1 MFCVLALAS
10 PALTKPQNFDFNSLA
25 DAGNAFVVKAQPVA
39 EGSANTPVPAFSN
52 LPGAGA
58 AALLAGNPSKL
69 LLQRLRH
76 HFPQCIFFSETTVT
90 SKDFVAFMF
99 SVEHRTLPQHLF
111 YKVTYF
117 SYFPSGKLD
126 KT

>member
-1 MFCVLALAS
+1 MSPVVVLCVLALAS

-69 LLQRLRH
+69 FLQRLRH
-76 HFPQCIFFSETTVT
+76 HFPQCIFSWE
-90 SKDFVAFMF
+90 
-99 SVEHRTLPQHLF
+99 PQHQRTSSLAVLF
-111 YKVTYF
+111 CF
-117 SYFPSGKLD
+117 Q
-126 KT
+126 